1 VRYLLILS
9 LLFFSSCSK
18 DGNNNE
24 IAKKEEKRTIHL
36 AVAANV
42 SFAIIELAKEFNKDF
57 PNVDLQISLGS
68 SGKLSAQIENKAP
81 YDIFMSANIKYPEK
95 LFANGIGLQKPEIY
109 ANGGLVLL
117 SMTERDFSNG
127 FKIFETE
134 KFNKIAI
141 ANPKTAPYGF
151 ASVEV
156 LQNLGLFQKLEEKFV
171 YGESIGQT
179 FTYATKVTEIGFVA
193 KSQLFGEDFRDL
205 IEGKNWFEI
214 PKHFYSPIS
223 QGALILSENGKDFY
237 NFLLSEKGKEILKDF
252 GYSF

>member
-1 VRYLLILS
+1 MRYFLIFT
-9 LLFFSSCSK
+9 LLFFSACSNSQNS
-18 DGNNNE
+18 DE
-24 IAKKEEKRTIHL
+24 VAKEENRVIRV

-42 SFAIIELAKEFNKDF
+42 SFAIIELSKEFKKDF
-57 PNVDLQISLGS
+57 PNTDLQITLGS
-68 SGKLSAQIENKAP
+68 SGKLSAQIINKAP
-81 YDIFMSANIKYPEK
+81 FDIFMSANTNYPEK
-95 LFANGIGLQKPEIY
+95 LFAEGIGLKKPKIY
-109 ANGGLVLL
+109 ANGSLVLL

-127 FKIFETE
+127 FQIFETE

-156 LQNLGLFQKLEEKFV
+156 LQNLGLFQKLEDKFV

-179 FTYATKVTEIGFVA
+179 FTYATKVTDIGFVA

-214 PKHFYSPIS
+214 PPHLYSPIS
-223 QGALILSENGKDFY
+223 QGALVLTENGKDFY
-237 NFLLSEKGKEILKDF
+237 NFLLSEKGKKVLKDF